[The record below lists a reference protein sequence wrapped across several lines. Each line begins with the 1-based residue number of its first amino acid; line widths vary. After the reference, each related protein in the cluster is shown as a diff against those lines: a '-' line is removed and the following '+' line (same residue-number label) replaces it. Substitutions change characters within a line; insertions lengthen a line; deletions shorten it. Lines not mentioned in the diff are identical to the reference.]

1 VMAPVASL
9 GVAGDPF
16 AVAADPF
23 AAQPPPPGVG
33 AAVAPLQYQPPA
45 AYAQGRQGMD
55 QAFQAVR
62 EVDMGGVAGVPSGK
76 PWLLPVV
83 VGLVALLVGGAI
95 TLVVMMH

>member
-1 VMAPVASL
+1 
-9 GVAGDPF
+9 
-16 AVAADPF
+16 
-23 AAQPPPPGVG
+23 
-33 AAVAPLQYQPPA
+33 
-45 AYAQGRQGMD
+45 MD

-62 EVDMGGVAGVPSGK
+62 EVDMGDAAGMPASK